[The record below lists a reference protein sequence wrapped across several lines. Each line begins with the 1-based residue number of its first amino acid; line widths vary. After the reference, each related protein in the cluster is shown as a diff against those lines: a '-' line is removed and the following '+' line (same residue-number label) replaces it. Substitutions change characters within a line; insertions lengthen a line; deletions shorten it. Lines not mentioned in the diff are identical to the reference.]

1 MQSGLSQGQALRQF
15 EAMVQN
21 QAVMLATDKLFLTI
35 SVLLAIAACSIWL
48 VAKPVGR
55 VASSN
60 AH

>member
-1 MQSGLSQGQALRQF
+1 MKH

-21 QAVMLATDKLFLTI
+21 QAVMPATDKLFLTI

-60 AH
+60 GH